1 MEANMGQDSNGA
13 YQNRAEKQFIAEGEM
28 KSIFSMLGDTIAEDQ
43 GYEDLRGM
51 DAIHRYL
58 IDKYHWLPHQVRSL
72 SVEDLGLLFDGYK
85 KKEDPDP
92 SE

>member
-1 MEANMGQDSNGA
+1 MANDLSGT
-13 YQNRAEKQFIAEGEM
+13 YQERAGKQFLAEGEQ
-28 KSIFSMLGDTIAEDQ
+28 KHVFSMLGDTIAKDQ

-72 SVEDLGLLFDGYK
+72 TVEDLSLLFDGYQRPG
-85 KKEDPDP
+85 ENDG
-92 SE
+92 